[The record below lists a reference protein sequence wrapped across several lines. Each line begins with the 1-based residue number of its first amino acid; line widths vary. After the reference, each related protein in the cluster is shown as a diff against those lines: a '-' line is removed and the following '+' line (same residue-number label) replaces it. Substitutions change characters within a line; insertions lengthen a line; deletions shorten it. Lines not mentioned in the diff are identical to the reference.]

1 MVFKRQQAFQNGAGY
16 FFQSEVI
23 PVWKTS
29 WHGARGQWPRGYTTD
44 FRAMPAAS
52 VKYFL
57 RIYSSEGSMTQTI
70 YASICGA
77 LIVVVG
83 IVVRRAVIVLA
94 VPSKMEGN
102 HE

>member
-1 MVFKRQQAFQNGAGY
+1 
-16 FFQSEVI
+16 
-23 PVWKTS
+23 
-29 WHGARGQWPRGYTTD
+29 
-44 FRAMPAAS
+44 
-52 VKYFL
+52 
-57 RIYSSEGSMTQTI
+57 MTQTI